1 MRAEMTSISKLRLL
15 ALIAVLALVAA
26 ACGGGS
32 GEDDDTEVDDA
43 TESTDEEA
51 AEDGA
56 DEGTDDEAM
65 AEEEPTDEESTDD
78 EGTEDE
84 GASGGD
90 EVLVFGTTEM
100 PSTIDPADVYEKFA
114 SDVLFNTTN
123 RLVEFEPGAG
133 DIGPG
138 LATSWEVS
146 EDGLTYTFDLREGVV
161 FQDGSEM
168 TSEDVVWS
176 LNRSLNINHPDGAS
190 FLISGITSIEAPDD
204 LTVVIT
210 IEEANSTFLSRLN
223 YTVGTILPSDSDVYQ
238 APEER
243 LEAEGEDEAAAETL
257 LEEAESFL
265 TQDAIVGTG
274 PYEMTDYQPG
284 VSMTLER
291 FDDYWGEA
299 PQIGTVRVQF
309 FESTTQMR
317 NALAA
322 GEIDMA
328 VNDLDP
334 TETASLE
341 GEEGIQIATDAG
353 GRTSYMVV
361 DVTQAPF
368 DDPAV
373 RRAIATT
380 INRERIVE
388 EAFEGQASPLFS
400 MIPENFDVSM
410 DFISDIE
417 VEIEPESPIEFE
429 LWYPADRYTNQ
440 AEVAEIIARSLNES
454 GLFNV
459 TTNTSEW
466 ATEYSTQLNTG
477 AYGIYLLGWYPDY
490 LDPDDYIEPFYD
502 SEKTFIGFYGSE
514 EMDALI
520 TAEQQAEVGSDERA
534 EIFADIQELAAQD
547 MPFIPLYS
555 EGQEAYYNER
565 VTGVEETL
573 GAAQQTWFY
582 VLGLN

>member
-1 MRAEMTSISKLRLL
+1 MRAMLHKLRLI
-15 ALIAVLALVAA
+15 ALIAVLATVAA
-26 ACGGGS
+26 ACGGGES
-32 GEDDDTEVDDA
+32 TTDDTASEDSVTTDGGEATDEDTTEA
-43 TESTDEEA
+43 TEDEEP
-51 AEDGA
+51 A
-56 DEGTDDEAM
+56 DEGDD
-65 AEEEPTDEESTDD
+65 
-78 EGTEDE
+78 
-84 GASGGD
+84 ASGGD
-90 EVLVFGTTEM
+90 VLVFGTTER

-123 RLVEFEPGAG
+123 RLVEFDPETN

-138 LATSWEVS
+138 LAESYEVS
-146 EDGLTYTFDLREGVV
+146 EDGLTYTFTLRQGVV
-161 FQDGSEM
+161 FQDGSDF
-168 TSEDVVWS
+168 TSEDVVYS

-190 FLISGITSIEAPDD
+190 FLIAGITDITAPDD
-204 LTVVIT
+204 FTVEIT
-210 IEEANSTFLSRLN
+210 LGEANSTFLSRLN
-223 YTVGTILPSDSDVYQ
+223 YTVGTILPSDSDVYA
-238 APEER
+238 APDAK
-243 LEAEGEDEAAAETL
+243 LEAAGDDDAAAETL

-265 TQDAIVGTG
+265 TRDAIVGTG

-291 FDDYWGEA
+291 FEDYWGEA
-299 PQIGTVRVQF
+299 PAIDTVRVQF

-341 GEEGIQIATDAG
+341 GEEGISIVSNPG

-368 DDPAV
+368 DNPDV
-373 RRAIATT
+373 RRAIAAT
-380 INRERIVE
+380 IDRQRIVD

-400 MIPENFDVSM
+400 MIPENFDVST
-410 DFISDIE
+410 DYISD
-417 VEIEPESPIEFE
+417 VEFDEAALGETPIDIE

-440 AEVAEIIARSLNES
+440 AEVAEIISRSLNES

-459 TTNTSEW
+459 TTNTAEW
-466 ATEYSTQLNTG
+466 ATEYSTHLNDG

-502 SEKTFIGFYGSE
+502 SEDTFIGFYASE
-514 EMDALI
+514 EMDQLI
-520 TAEQQAEVGSDERA
+520 TDEQQAEVGSPERA
-534 EIFADIQELAAQD
+534 EIFDEIQQLAATD

-555 EGQEAYYNER
+555 EGQEAYFNDR
-565 VTGVEETL
+565 VQGVEDTL

-582 VLGLN
+582 VLSLS

>member
-1 MRAEMTSISKLRLL
+1 MRATLHKMRLL

-26 ACGGGS
+26 ACGGS
-32 GEDDDTEVDDA
+32 SDSATDDTASDDA
-43 TESTDEEA
+43 VTVDESDETTDEPA
-51 AEDGA
+51 
-56 DEGTDDEAM
+56 
-65 AEEEPTDEESTDD
+65 EPTDEADEATDEATD
-78 EGTEDE
+78 EAAEP
-84 GASGGD
+84 SGDGD
-90 EVLVFGTTEM
+90 VLVFGTTEM

-123 RLVEFEPGAG
+123 RLVEFDGETN

-138 LATSWEVS
+138 LAETYEVS
-146 EDGLTYTFDLREGVV
+146 DDGLTYTFNLREGVV

-190 FLISGITSIEAPDD
+190 FLIGAIESIEAPDD
-204 LTVVIT
+204 ATVVIT
-210 IEEANSTFLSRLN
+210 IAEPNSTFLARLN
-223 YTVGTILPSDSDVYQ
+223 YTVATILPSDSDVYA
-238 APEER
+238 APEEK
-243 LEAEGEDEAAAETL
+243 LEAAGEDDAAAETL

-265 TQDAIVGTG
+265 TRDAIVGTG

-284 VSMTLER
+284 VSMTLEA
-291 FDDYWGEA
+291 FADYWGEA
-299 PQIGTVRVQF
+299 PAINTVRVQF
-309 FESTTQMR
+309 FADTTQMR

-341 GEEGIQIATDAG
+341 GEEGISILTDAG

-368 DDPAV
+368 DNPDV
-373 RRAIATT
+373 RRAIAAT
-380 INRERIVE
+380 IDRTRIVD

-400 MIPENFDVSM
+400 MIPENFDDSA
-410 DFISDIE
+410 DYISD
-417 VEIEPESPIEFE
+417 VEFDEAALGETPIDIE

-440 AEVAEIIARSLNES
+440 AEVAEIISRSLNES

-459 TTNTSEW
+459 TTNTAEW
-466 ATEYSTQLNTG
+466 ATEYSTHLNDG

-490 LDPDDYIEPFYD
+490 IDPDDYIEPFYD
-502 SEKTFIGFYGSE
+502 SVDTFIGYYGSE
-514 EMDALI
+514 EMDQLI
-520 TAEQQAEVGSDERA
+520 TDEQAAEAGSPERTAIFDEIQQ
-534 EIFADIQELAAQD
+534 LAAED

-555 EGQEAYYNER
+555 EGQEAYFSDR
-565 VTGVEETL
+565 VSGVEETL

-582 VLGLN
+582 VLSLS

>member
-1 MRAEMTSISKLRLL
+1 MRATLYQLRLL

-26 ACGGGS
+26 ACGGES
-32 GEDDDTEVDDA
+32 TGEDDADVDAAVDD
-43 TESTDEEA
+43 TTQ
-51 AEDGA
+51 
-56 DEGTDDEAM
+56 TDDETA
-65 AEEEPTDEESTDD
+65 ADPATDTAATPAD
-78 EGTEDE
+78 GEDE
-84 GASGGD
+84 TTEPAPEAGGGEGGD
-90 EVLVFGTTEM
+90 NTLVFGTTEM

-123 RLVEFEPGAG
+123 RLVEFQPDTGE
-133 DIGPG
+133 IGPG
-138 LATSWEVS
+138 LAEEYEISD
-146 EDGLTYTFDLREGVV
+146 DGLTYTFTLRDGVT

-190 FLISGITSIEAPDD
+190 FLISSIESIEAPDD
-204 LTVVIT
+204 STVVIT
-210 IEEANSTFLSRLN
+210 IAEPNSTFLARLN
-223 YTVGTILPSDSDVYQ
+223 YTVATILPSDSDVYD

-243 LEAEGEDEAAAETL
+243 LEAAGEDEAAAETL

-284 VSMTLER
+284 VTMTLER
-291 FDDYWGEA
+291 FEDYWGEA
-299 PQIGTVRVQF
+299 PAIDTVRVQF

-322 GEIDMA
+322 GEIDLA

-341 GEEGIQIATDAG
+341 DEGGVEIVTNPG
-353 GRTSYMVV
+353 GRISYLVV

-373 RRAIATT
+373 RRAIAAT
-380 INRERIVE
+380 IDRDRIVE
-388 EAFEGQASPLFS
+388 EAFEGQAKPLYS
-400 MIPENFDVSM
+400 MIPDNFEVST
-410 DFISDIE
+410 DYISDIE
-417 VEIEPESPIEFE
+417 VDESELGETPIAFE

-440 AEVAEIIARSLNES
+440 AEVAEVISRTLNES
-454 GLFNV
+454 GLFDV
-459 TTNTSEW
+459 TTNTAEW

-477 AYGIYLLGWYPDY
+477 AYGIYMLGWYPDY

-502 SEKTFIGFYGSE
+502 SEDTFIGFYGSE
-514 EMDALI
+514 EMDQLI
-520 TAEQQAEVGSDERA
+520 SDEQQAEPGSDERA
-534 EIFADIQELAAQD
+534 QIFDEIQQLAAED

-555 EGQEAYYNER
+555 EGQEAYFNPR
-565 VTGVEETL
+565 VQGVETTL
-573 GAAQQTWFY
+573 GPAQQTWFY
-582 VLGLN
+582 VLSLS

>member
-1 MRAEMTSISKLRLL
+1 MRATLYQLRLL

-26 ACGGGS
+26 ACGGES
-32 GEDDDTEVDDA
+32 TGEDDADVDAAVDD
-43 TESTDEEA
+43 TTQ
-51 AEDGA
+51 
-56 DEGTDDEAM
+56 TDDETA
-65 AEEEPTDEESTDD
+65 ADPATDAAATPAD
-78 EGTEDE
+78 GEDE
-84 GASGGD
+84 TTEPAPEAGGGEGGD
-90 EVLVFGTTEM
+90 NTLVFGTTEM

-123 RLVEFEPGAG
+123 RLVEFQPDTGE
-133 DIGPG
+133 IGPG
-138 LATSWEVS
+138 LAEEYEISD
-146 EDGLTYTFDLREGVV
+146 DGLTYTFTLRDGVT

-190 FLISGITSIEAPDD
+190 FLISSIESIEAPDD
-204 LTVVIT
+204 STVVIT
-210 IEEANSTFLSRLN
+210 IAEPNSTFLARLN
-223 YTVGTILPSDSDVYQ
+223 YTVATILPSDSDVYD

-243 LEAEGEDEAAAETL
+243 LEAAGEDEAAAETL

-284 VSMTLER
+284 VTMTLER
-291 FDDYWGEA
+291 FEDYWGEA
-299 PQIGTVRVQF
+299 PAIDTVRVQF

-322 GEIDMA
+322 GEIDLA

-341 GEEGIQIATDAG
+341 DEGGVEIVTNPG
-353 GRTSYMVV
+353 GRISYLVV

-373 RRAIATT
+373 RRAIAAT
-380 INRERIVE
+380 IDRDRIVE
-388 EAFEGQASPLFS
+388 EAFEGQAKPLYS
-400 MIPENFDVSM
+400 MIPDNFEVST
-410 DFISDIE
+410 DYISDIE
-417 VEIEPESPIEFE
+417 VDESELGETPIAFE

-440 AEVAEIIARSLNES
+440 AEVAEVISRTLNES
-454 GLFNV
+454 GLFDV
-459 TTNTSEW
+459 TTNTAEW

-477 AYGIYLLGWYPDY
+477 AYGIYMLGWYPDY

-502 SEKTFIGFYGSE
+502 SEDTFIGFYGSE
-514 EMDALI
+514 EMDQLI
-520 TAEQQAEVGSDERA
+520 SDEQQAEPGSDERA
-534 EIFADIQELAAQD
+534 QIFDEIQQLAAED

-555 EGQEAYYNER
+555 EGQEAYFNPR
-565 VTGVEETL
+565 VQGVETTL
-573 GAAQQTWFY
+573 GPAQQTWFY
-582 VLGLN
+582 VLSLS

>member
-1 MRAEMTSISKLRLL
+1 MRATLYQLRLL

-26 ACGGGS
+26 ACGGES
-32 GEDDDTEVDDA
+32 TGEDDADVDAAVDD
-43 TESTDEEA
+43 TTQ
-51 AEDGA
+51 
-56 DEGTDDEAM
+56 TDDETA
-65 AEEEPTDEESTDD
+65 ADPATDAAATPAD
-78 EGTEDE
+78 GEDE
-84 GASGGD
+84 TTEPAPEAGGGEGGD
-90 EVLVFGTTEM
+90 NTLVFGTTEM

-123 RLVEFEPGAG
+123 RLVEFQPDTGE
-133 DIGPG
+133 IGPG
-138 LATSWEVS
+138 LAEEYEISD
-146 EDGLTYTFDLREGVV
+146 DGLTYTFTLRDGVT

-190 FLISGITSIEAPDD
+190 FLISSIESIEAPDD
-204 LTVVIT
+204 STVVIT
-210 IEEANSTFLSRLN
+210 IAEPNSTFLARLN
-223 YTVGTILPSDSDVYQ
+223 YTVATILPSDSDVYD

-243 LEAEGEDEAAAETL
+243 LEAAGEDEAAAETL
-257 LEEAESFL
+257 LEEAESYL

-284 VSMTLER
+284 VTMTLER
-291 FDDYWGEA
+291 FEDYWGEA
-299 PQIGTVRVQF
+299 PAIDTVRVQF

-322 GEIDMA
+322 GEIDLA

-341 GEEGIQIATDAG
+341 DEGGVEIVTNPG
-353 GRTSYMVV
+353 GRISYLVV

-373 RRAIATT
+373 RRAIAAT
-380 INRERIVE
+380 IDRDRIVE
-388 EAFEGQASPLFS
+388 EAFEGQAKPLYS
-400 MIPENFDVSM
+400 MIPDNFEVST
-410 DFISDIE
+410 DYISDIE
-417 VEIEPESPIEFE
+417 VDESELGETPIAFE

-440 AEVAEIIARSLNES
+440 AEVAEVISRTLNES
-454 GLFNV
+454 GLFDV
-459 TTNTSEW
+459 TTNTAEW

-477 AYGIYLLGWYPDY
+477 AYGIYMLGWYPDY

-502 SEKTFIGFYGSE
+502 SEDTFIGFYGSE
-514 EMDALI
+514 EMDQLI
-520 TAEQQAEVGSDERA
+520 SDEQQAEPGSDERA
-534 EIFADIQELAAQD
+534 QIFDEIQQLAAED

-555 EGQEAYYNER
+555 EGQEAYFNPR
-565 VTGVEETL
+565 VQGVETTL
-573 GAAQQTWFY
+573 GPAQQTWFY
-582 VLGLN
+582 VLSLS